1 MLRRDSSVREQAN
14 PAARSAQAQDH
25 YCLNNQS
32 SVAGTVDFSV
42 ESTLCAARS
51 LSRNLRSLIFSPLA
65 PLYEGR

>member
-1 MLRRDSSVREQAN
+1 MLRHDSSVREQAN

-42 ESTLCAARS
+42 ESTLCAARWIS
-51 LSRNLRSLIFSPLA
+51 KNLRSLNFFAVARTL
-65 PLYEGR
+65 